1 MKWMMRFKFAK
12 PKPGE
17 EDGIV
22 AILVD
27 CEEAD
32 LQGEKEARIME
43 LEKNTGR
50 TWICVG
56 IVKMV
61 RKEGEGL

>member
-1 MKWMMRFKFAK
+1 MKWMMRFRFAK

-17 EDGIV
+17 EAGCV

-32 LQGEKEARIME
+32 LQGETDARIME

-61 RKEGEGL
+61 RKGGEGL

>member
-1 MKWMMRFKFAK
+1 MKWMMRFKFAR
-12 PKPGE
+12 PKAGE
-17 EDGIV
+17 GDGCV
-22 AILVD
+22 VQLVD
-27 CEEAD
+27 CEEED

-61 RKEGEGL
+61 RKGGEGL

>member
-12 PKPGE
+12 PREGE
-17 EDGIV
+17 GDGCV
-22 AILVD
+22 AVLVD

-43 LEKNTGR
+43 LEKRTGR
-50 TWICVG
+50 TWVCAGV
-56 IVKMV
+56 VKMV
-61 RKEGEGL
+61 RKRGEGL

>member
-1 MKWMMRFKFAK
+1 MKWMLRFKYAK
-12 PKPGE
+12 PRPGE
-17 EDGIV
+17 EGGCV
-22 AILVD
+22 AVIAD

-50 TWICVG
+50 TWICAG
-56 IVKMV
+56 IVKML
-61 RKEGEGL
+61 RKGGESI